1 MRIYIYMIYIYFIYL
16 PYQLVIAGFLNH
28 QQYLLWISESKTSK
42 RSKTMFQLQVMLTAS
57 FHRVGSK
64 LRLQRKERSWL
75 GRNAGWG
82 TNPIRFQK
90 FLLPQ
95 HKASKAMCGS
105 IGSNLS
111 SGIFAEGLEVEW
123 GRKLQTENA
132 AFMPGKFNH
141 CFHSFIWG
149 VPLRGF
155 QPSASIFQLNRI
167 ADSMMWKLASR
178 L

>member
-1 MRIYIYMIYIYFIYL
+1 MGIYIDL
-16 PYQLVIAGFLNH
+16 PYQLVTAGFLNH
-28 QQYLLWISESKTSK
+28 QQYLLWISESK
-42 RSKTMFQLQVMLTAS
+42 RSRTCSNYRSCWRRHFTG
-57 FHRVGSK
+57 FIGSE
-64 LRLQRKERSWL
+64 LPGRLHRKERSWL

-111 SGIFAEGLEVEW
+111 CGIFTEG
-123 GRKLQTENA
+123 GGKLNEEGNCKQKMR

-141 CFHSFIWG
+141 CFHSFICG

-155 QPSASIFQLNRI
+155 KLSASIFQLNRI